1 MPEKQWAEY
10 VKSLEWRQKTDSNDD
25 VVLVLLLLTFCEI
38 ANRQV

>member
-1 MPEKQWAEY
+1 MHEKQCAEY
-10 VKSLEWRQKTDSNDD
+10 VKSLEWRQKADSNDD

>member
-1 MPEKQWAEY
+1 MPEKQCAEY
-10 VKSLEWRQKTDSNDD
+10 VKSLEWSQKTDSNDD